1 MNFEIITDSGSNLT
15 DTIINDYAINI
26 MSLTFRINEKE
37 FISYSKDAKT
47 NNKKYYEMMRQGE
60 VIQTSQLNYEVC
72 RQAFES
78 ILKEGKDILYIGFS
92 SALSGTFNVSE
103 LVAKELQPVYPNR
116 KIYTVDSLSAS
127 MGQGLIVF
135 NAAELKKQGKSIEEI
150 KQWIIDNRLRL
161 CHYFTV
167 DDLKYLKR
175 GGRLSASKA
184 MIGSLLNIKPVLHV
198 NNEGKLVPISKA
210 KGRRKSLEALLNEM
224 TLKCIQPEEQLIFI
238 AHGDCL
244 DDANLLET
252 MIREK
257 FKVKNI
263 IINEID
269 PVIGAHS
276 GPGTI
281 ALFFFGNER

>member
-161 CHYFTV
+161 CH
-167 DDLKYLKR
+167 
-175 GGRLSASKA
+175 
-184 MIGSLLNIKPVLHV
+184 
-198 NNEGKLVPISKA
+198 
-210 KGRRKSLEALLNEM
+210 
-224 TLKCIQPEEQLIFI
+224 
-238 AHGDCL
+238 
-244 DDANLLET
+244 
-252 MIREK
+252 
-257 FKVKNI
+257 
-263 IINEID
+263 
-269 PVIGAHS
+269 
-276 GPGTI
+276 
-281 ALFFFGNER
+281 